1 MDRLAE
7 QVVDWHNR
15 HPLAKRITL
24 YDVHTIGVV
33 ALPFLRSGPPG
44 LGARPPVEPT
54 LTQEVSPASL
64 AEAFHEGTTVAAD
77 PHPNAIELDLL
88 ADRETPPRPSP
99 MELLR
104 RLPQL
109 FKRGPRTLWPV
120 FSERFID
127 QISTRRIAAF
137 AIQNGYSTKPGDE
150 TWPLREVPVDDALA
164 ASTDDQSGAWPC
176 EIYVKSAAIDAG
188 AWRGR
193 VLIGR
198 GGLRPPVL
206 GSRCWD
212 WRRVTLA
219 VAIAAVLFGVPTWRI
234 VGSGG
239 AHGAASAASAASTA
253 ASGRVMS
260 AEQAASAAALAASAP
275 ASEAASAALAAS
287 AAASEAMTAAS
298 AASTPTAASAATS
311 AASEADNRPDIRPQI
326 APDLSGRGRKVTK
339 ESPPLGGGVPAS
351 AASAPTPFEARKT
364 PFSVAPG
371 EAGASA
377 PARPIVVA
385 LVGPASKEKAD
396 AEKLLA
402 AILAVLQPDPN
413 RPIAGLEGLQSQVFL
428 TPEGWRPAVYPF
440 NSREQAQLVNA
451 GLVAQ
456 GLKTRAINF

>member
-15 HPLAKRITL
+15 HPLAKRISL

-64 AEAFHEGTTVAAD
+64 AEALHENTTVAAEF
-77 PHPNAIELDLL
+77 HPNAVELDLL

-109 FKRGPRTLWPV
+109 LKRGPRTLWPV

-127 QISTRRIAAF
+127 QISNRRIARF
-137 AIQNGYSTKPGDE
+137 AVEHGYSTKPGDE
-150 TWPLREVPVDDALA
+150 TWPLRNVPVDDALA
-164 ASTDDQSGAWPC
+164 ASGEDQSGAWPC
-176 EIYVKSAAIDAG
+176 EIYLKSAAIDAG

-212 WRRVTLA
+212 WRRVTLTA
-219 VAIAAVLFGVPTWRI
+219 AIAAVI
-234 VGSGG
+234 VGLPAWKLSGSGG

-253 ASGRVMS
+253 ASGRVRS
-260 AEQAASAAALAASAP
+260 AEEPASASASETAAAASAASGAASEVMLPASSPMAASAIP
-275 ASEAASAALAAS
+275 AAASEAASQ
-287 AAASEAMTAAS
+287 
-298 AASTPTAASAATS
+298 
-311 AASEADNRPDIRPQI
+311 PDIRPQI
-326 APDLSGRGRKVTK
+326 APDLTGRGRKITK
-339 ESPPLGGGVPAS
+339 DSPPLGAGE
-351 AASAPTPFEARKT
+351 AASAPTKAPEPKDAT
-364 PFSVAPG
+364 PFTVKPPDATASVP
-371 EAGASA
+371 
-377 PARPIVVA
+377 PRPVVVA
-385 LVGPASKEKAD
+385 LVGPANKDKAD

-402 AILAVLQPDPN
+402 EMLAVLQPDPN

-428 TPEGWRPAVYPF
+428 TPEGWRPAIYPF
-440 NSREQAQLVNA
+440 SSREQAQLVNA
-451 GLVAQ
+451 GLVAH